1 MPYELI
7 HQEVRIR
14 ASERMIEIF
23 HKSKPEAMA
32 IHPRSNISGRYSTQ
46 TAHMPIKHQKAGE
59 WTPERL
65 QRWAEDIGPH
75 TSQMIQ
81 AILTSRRHPE
91 QAFRSC
97 LGILRLSNQ
106 YARAQMETACQM
118 AREEKELNYRGVK
131 AILELLPPVSPP
143 ENPALPNHENIRG
156 NSYYQ

>member
-1 MPYELI
+1 M
-7 HQEVRIR
+7 
-14 ASERMIEIF
+14 
-23 HKSKPEAMA
+23 
-32 IHPRSNISGRYSTQ
+32 
-46 TAHMPIKHQKAGE
+46 
-59 WTPERL
+59 

-81 AILTSRRHPE
+81 AILTSRRPPE

-131 AILELLPPVSPP
+131 AILELLPPVSPS
-143 ENPALPNHENIRG
+143 ENPTLPIHENIRG